1 MCGMRLIGFG
11 SSQEK
16 YSSSEINFLSR
27 MIENNDARERR
38 ANSCPSKLIT
48 ASRENILVF
57 INLAFSGRNFL
68 WRESLEEA
76 DQALD

>member
-1 MCGMRLIGFG
+1 
-11 SSQEK
+11 
-16 YSSSEINFLSR
+16 